1 MSLDFLQKSYQ
12 PCSFLK
18 QDKLPNSLKNTS
30 ASISVAV
37 ATVSLGAVMAT
48 DDRCPQISPQLC
60 IDEAEGSRTFS
71 GPPGF
76 YIHSSHLHSFQN
88 KVMRCGA
95 VGGAADR
102 GRLSH
107 LFLVPPPPLRQQ
119 SGSEGSGAREQRSGG
134 VT

>member
-1 MSLDFLQKSYQ
+1 
-12 PCSFLK
+12 
-18 QDKLPNSLKNTS
+18 
-30 ASISVAV
+30 
-37 ATVSLGAVMAT
+37 MAT

-60 IDEAEGSRTFS
+60 IDEAEGSRTLS

-107 LFLVPPPPLRQQ
+107 LFLVPPPP
-119 SGSEGSGAREQRSGG
+119 GSRAALKAQELGSRG
-134 VT
+134 VEE